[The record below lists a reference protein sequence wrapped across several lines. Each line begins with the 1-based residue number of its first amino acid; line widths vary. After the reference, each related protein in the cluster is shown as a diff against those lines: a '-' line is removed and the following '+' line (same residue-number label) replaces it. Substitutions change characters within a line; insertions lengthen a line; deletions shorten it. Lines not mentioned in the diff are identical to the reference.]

1 MKTHP
6 TDLLSLVP
14 GLLLTAIAVVALSGN
29 LDIDLLAADWAWPAV
44 LITLGVVVLASAGRG
59 RSRDTTPTD
68 ERLEPE
74 SSSVESGDEEPAEPD
89 R

>member
-29 LDIDLLAADWAWPAV
+29 LDIDLLAADWAWPTV
-44 LITLGVVVLASAGRG
+44 LITLGVVVLASAGLG
-59 RSRDTTPTD
+59 RSRGATEEHD
-68 ERLEPE
+68 EHE
-74 SSSVESGDEEPAEPD
+74 SAPAEPAEGGPADHD